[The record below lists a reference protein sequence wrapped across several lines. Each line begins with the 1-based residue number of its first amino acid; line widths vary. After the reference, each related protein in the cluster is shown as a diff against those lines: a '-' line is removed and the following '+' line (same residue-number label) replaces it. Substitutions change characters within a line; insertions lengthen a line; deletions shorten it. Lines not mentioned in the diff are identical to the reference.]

1 MKLPLSLI
9 LTLFLLNVAFS
20 QDKLLLKNRDTLSV
34 KVLSIENQKVNY
46 QLTGKS
52 VPETSEVAN
61 LHKIIWRNGK
71 ELVFDEIFD
80 ERLRKENIPK
90 PKEIVV
96 VSKKQDSP
104 KLSYKG
110 KIFTRFYENG
120 EKISKYR
127 VKEIIQF
134 YGKTNLPLFQEGL
147 NYEDRAKKVGGGIL
161 GALGVLSVGRET
173 LSGANNVNATNST
186 KSNSKIFGGV
196 LIAGFVV
203 SGITYTIMHVKANLL
218 MQVAV
223 DNYNSK
229 LK

>member
-1 MKLPLSLI
+1 MKFPLSLV
-9 LTLFLLNVAFS
+9 LTSFLLNVAFS

-34 KVLSIENQKVNY
+34 KVLSIENKKVNY

-52 VPETSEVAN
+52 VPETSEVAT

-71 ELVFDEIFD
+71 EFIFDKDFDEK
-80 ERLRKENIPK
+80 LTKENFPK

-96 VSKKQDSP
+96 ILKKQDSP

-110 KIFTRFYENG
+110 KIITRFYENG

-134 YGKTNLPLFQEGL
+134 YDKTNLPLFQEGL
-147 NYEDRAKKVGGGIL
+147 NYENRARKAGGGIL

-186 KSNSKIFGGV
+186 KSNSNTFGGV
-196 LIAGFVV
+196 LIAGFVA
-203 SGITYTIMHVKANLL
+203 SGVTYTIMHVKANLL
-218 MQVAV
+218 MQVAI

-229 LK
+229 QK